1 MADADVV
8 LLAEPRLDSSDGIE
22 QLVERYGDRVYR
34 LALRITGVEKDAAEV
49 IEDTLRAAVDSV
61 DACAG
66 QSTLGSWIYRT
77 VARAAHERRRRRQPV
92 DGAILDNVIPRLSA
106 DGHFEPIIDWSSRID
121 EPDPHGTLNRAV
133 ADAIDELP
141 ADYRT
146 ALILHDVEGA
156 SKAKIADILTIE
168 VPAVSS
174 RVHRARLFVRER
186 LSRHFARETFTR

>member
-106 DGHFEPIIDWSSRID
+106 FEPIIDWSSRID

>member
-1 MADADVV
+1 M
-8 LLAEPRLDSSDGIE
+8 
-22 QLVERYGDRVYR
+22 
-34 LALRITGVEKDAAEV
+34 
-49 IEDTLRAAVDSV
+49 
-61 DACAG
+61 
-66 QSTLGSWIYRT
+66 
-77 VARAAHERRRRRQPV
+77 
-92 DGAILDNVIPRLSA
+92 IPRLSA